1 MLQPKRTKYRKM
13 GRGRRKGMAVTGSSV
28 HFGEFGLKA
37 MACDWI
43 TARQIESARIAITRH
58 LQRGGQV
65 WIRVFPDKP
74 VSKKP
79 AEVRMGGGKAA
90 NDHWV
95 AVVKPG
101 RILFEVG
108 GVSADQAI
116 EALRLASHKLPIP
129 TKTVQRDRV
138 ATLTGAVLGQ
148 S

>member
-1 MLQPKRTKYRKM
+1 MLQPKRTKYRKI
-13 GRGRRKGMAVTGSSV
+13 GRGRRKGQATTGNTVS
-28 HFGEFGLKA
+28 FGEYGLKA

-43 TARQIESARIAITRH
+43 TARQIESARVAITRS

-108 GVSADQAI
+108 GVTPQQAQT
-116 EALRLASHKLPIP
+116 ALRLASYKLPIP
-129 TKTVQRDRV
+129 TKAVQRDRL
-138 ATLTGAVLGQ
+138 AAAVSG
-148 S
+148 

>member
-1 MLQPKRTKYRKM
+1 MLQPRRTKYRKM
-13 GRGRRKGMAVTGSSV
+13 GRGRRKGKAVTGSSV
-28 HFGEFGLKA
+28 HFGEYGLKA
-37 MACDWI
+37 MACEWI

-101 RILFEVG
+101 RIMFEVG
-108 GVSADQAI
+108 GVPINQAE
-116 EALRLASHKLPIP
+116 EALQRAAHKLPIP
-129 TKTVQRDRV
+129 TKVVYRDRV
-138 ATLTGAVLGQ
+138 NSLLTGSGG
-148 S
+148 

>member
-1 MLQPKRTKYRKM
+1 MLQPKRTKYRKNF
-13 GRGRRKGMAVTGSSV
+13 RGRRMGKATTGNSV
-28 HFGEFGLKA
+28 DFGEFGLKA
-37 MACDWI
+37 LACDWI
-43 TARQIESARIAITRH
+43 TARQIESARVAITRH

-95 AVVKPG
+95 AVIKPG

-108 GVSADQAI
+108 GVTPEQARA
-116 EALRLASHKLPIP
+116 ALRLASYKLPIP
-129 TKTVQRDRV
+129 TKTVQRDRL
-138 ATLTGAVLGQ
+138 AAAVSG
-148 S
+148 

>member
-1 MLQPKRTKYRKM
+1 MLQPKRTKFRKI
-13 GRGRRKGMAVTGSSV
+13 GRGRRKGQATTGNSV
-28 HFGEFGLKA
+28 SFGEYGLKA

-43 TARQIESARIAITRH
+43 TARQIESARVAITRS

-95 AVVKPG
+95 AVVKP
-101 RILFEVG
+101 
-108 GVSADQAI
+108 
-116 EALRLASHKLPIP
+116 ALRLASYKLPIP
-129 TKTVQRDRV
+129 TKTVQRDRI
-138 ATLTGAVLGQ
+138 AAAVSG
-148 S
+148 

>member
-1 MLQPKRTKYRKM
+1 MLQPKRTKFRKM
-13 GRGRRKGMAVTGSSV
+13 CRGRRKGKATTGNSV
-28 HFGEFGLKA
+28 DFGEFGLKA
-37 MACDWI
+37 LACNWI
-43 TARQIESARIAITRH
+43 TARQIESARVAITRH

-108 GVSADQAI
+108 GVTPEQARS
-116 EALRLASHKLPIP
+116 ALRLASYKLPVA
-129 TKTVQRDRV
+129 TKTVQRDRL
-138 ATLTGAVLGQ
+138 AAAASG
-148 S
+148 

>member
-1 MLQPKRTKYRKM
+1 MLQPRRTKYRKM
-13 GRGRRKGMAVTGSSV
+13 FRGRRKGNAVTGSSV
-28 HFGEFGLKA
+28 EFGEFGLKA
-37 MACDWI
+37 MSCEWI

-108 GVSADQAI
+108 GVPADQAV
-116 EALRLASHKLPIP
+116 EALRLASHKLPMP

-138 ATLTGAVLGQ
+138 AAMAGGGVG
-148 S
+148 

>member
-1 MLQPKRTKYRKM
+1 MLQPKRTKFRKI
-13 GRGRRKGMAVTGSSV
+13 GRGRRKGQATTGNSV
-28 HFGEFGLKA
+28 SFGEYGLKA

-43 TARQIESARIAITRH
+43 TARQIESARVAITRS

-101 RILFEVG
+101 KILFEVG
-108 GVSADQAI
+108 GVTPQQAAA
-116 EALRLASHKLPIP
+116 ALRLAAYKLPIP
-129 TKTVQRDRV
+129 TKAVQRARI
-138 ATLTGAVLGQ
+138 AAAVSG
-148 S
+148 

>member
-1 MLQPKRTKYRKM
+1 MLQPKRTKFRKI
-13 GRGRRKGMAVTGSSV
+13 GRGRRKGNATTGNSV
-28 HFGEFGLKA
+28 SFGEYGLKA

-43 TARQIESARIAITRH
+43 TARQIESARVAITRS

-108 GVSADQAI
+108 GVTPQQA
-116 EALRLASHKLPIP
+116 EAALRLAAYKLPIP
-129 TKTVQRDRV
+129 TKTVQRDRI
-138 ATLTGAVLGQ
+138 AAAVSG
-148 S
+148 

>member
-1 MLQPKRTKYRKM
+1 MLQPKRTKFRKI
-13 GRGRRKGMAVTGSSV
+13 GRGRRKGQATTGNSV
-28 HFGEFGLKA
+28 SFGEYGLKA

-43 TARQIESARIAITRH
+43 TARQIESARVAITRS

-79 AEVRMGGGKAA
+79 AEARMGGGKAA

-101 RILFEVG
+101 KILFEVG
-108 GVSADQAI
+108 GVTPQQA
-116 EALRLASHKLPIP
+116 EAALRLAAYKLPIP
-129 TKTVQRDRV
+129 TKAVQRDRL
-138 ATLTGAVLGQ
+138 AAAVSG
-148 S
+148 

>member
-1 MLQPKRTKYRKM
+1 MLQPKRTKFRKI
-13 GRGRRKGMAVTGSSV
+13 GRGRRKGQATTGNSV
-28 HFGEFGLKA
+28 SFGEYGLKA

-43 TARQIESARIAITRH
+43 TARQIESARVAITRS

-95 AVVKPG
+95 AVGKPG
-101 RILFEVG
+101 KILFEVG
-108 GVSADQAI
+108 GVTPQQA
-116 EALRLASHKLPIP
+116 EAALRLAAYKLPIP
-129 TKTVQRDRV
+129 TKAVQRDRI
-138 ATLTGAVLGQ
+138 AAAVSG
-148 S
+148 